1 MKIEEIE
8 MVKIYWE
15 EFKYRHDH
23 YWKSFFKFSFAILFL
38 LILPYAYKEKLDSLG
53 ELKILIPI
61 LSCIL
66 SIVSAWLLAAE
77 YERII
82 VTNLKYQELK
92 KPPYNAITFENEGFK
107 KLLNIKIGVVVF
119 FLFGICF
126 LGLSLLE
133 FYLMLCP

>member
-1 MKIEEIE
+1 MEIEEIE

-53 ELKILIPI
+53 DLKILVPI
-61 LSCIL
+61 LSCVL

-77 YERII
+77 YERIR
-82 VTNLKYQELK
+82 VTNLKFQELK
-92 KPPYNAITFENEGFK
+92 KPPFNAITFENVGFK
-107 KLLNIKIGVVVF
+107 KILNLKTN
-119 FLFGICF
+119 
-126 LGLSLLE
+126 
-133 FYLMLCP
+133 